1 MNISEYEYLWTT
13 EKNDWVLVN
22 TSFGYSIVNKT
33 EQMVLLVSDE
43 ELEQALIEKMLSNG
57 CTVYDNIKDA
67 YNDVPGGAMIGEDI
81 VLCEKCGHEMTSFR
95 EGHDCGMI
103 CHNCGW
109 GVATSYFEP
118 YEIDLTDYHILL
130 TASYKPSIA
139 DIRVVSNIAN
149 CNYIEAKN
157 LIENAP
163 VEIYCGQAMD
173 IMKIRERLVSADIEF
188 VIKPEFPY

>member
-43 ELEQALIEKMLSNG
+43 ELEQALIENMLSNG
-57 CTVYDNIKDA
+57 CKVYDDIKDA
-67 YNDVPGGAMIGEDI
+67 YNDVPSGAMFGEDV

-118 YEIDLTDYHILL
+118 YETDRTDYHILL
-130 TASYKPSIA
+130 AASYKPSIA
-139 DIRVVSNIAN
+139 DIRVVSDIAN